1 MERAWPHLV
10 LINHWPPV
18 AVAPASSVRA
28 NVILVVL
35 ITKLPKLKKEEE
47 EEELVRLQVAGNSG
61 GGLCE
66 RGVESSEYHETFV
79 RDSSS
84 NSVGSARLIHLLQ
97 VS

>member
-18 AVAPASSVRA
+18 AVAPAPSVRA

-35 ITKLPKLKKEEE
+35 ITKLPKLKEE

-66 RGVESSEYHETFV
+66 WGVESSESTTKPLFGI
-79 RDSSS
+79 R
-84 NSVGSARLIHLLQ
+84 A
-97 VS
+97 